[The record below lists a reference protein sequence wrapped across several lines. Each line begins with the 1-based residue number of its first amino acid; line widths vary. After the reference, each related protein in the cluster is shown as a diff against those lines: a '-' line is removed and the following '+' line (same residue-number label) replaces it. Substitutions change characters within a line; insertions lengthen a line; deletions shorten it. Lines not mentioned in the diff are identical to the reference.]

1 MGLGPVVVILVAGLL
16 IGLISGLPVALVLL
30 STGIAA
36 FVVGEGLDGLR
47 FLASLPWGKSFSFEL
62 ASIPL
67 YVLMGYMLQESGLVK
82 ALFRMFANW
91 SGRVPGSLG
100 VVVLL
105 TSGIFSAMSGSGG
118 AATASLG
125 AVAASET
132 KRYGYHTR
140 LILGV
145 LNGGGSLAPVVP
157 PSIALIVY
165 ASLTDQS
172 IIRMFAAGVMPGLL
186 ALILMLAYVI
196 TVCSLNPS
204 LAPPVPAVP
213 WREKWASLWV
223 LGPSA
228 TVIGLILGGIF
239 LGWFTPTEA
248 AATGVVIIFVLLALM
263 QRFDWRAIA
272 KSTWRAV
279 SKAGT
284 TTAFV
289 LFLVVSGFIYSHTLT
304 FFGLPHIVGDALA
317 GAGLQP
323 WQLYLALLPL
333 LLVLGCFLDSLTMQ
347 VITVPFILPLLIEL
361 NIDLVAFGVFVVL
374 MVEVG
379 TMTPP
384 FGIHLFILQGVT
396 KSSYQDAVLGALPFS
411 FIWLFL
417 VVLLMVF
424 PGMATWL
431 PNAIL

>member
-1 MGLGPVVVILVAGLL
+1 MDLGWVVVILVGGLL
-16 IGLISGLPVALVLL
+16 VGLVSGIPVALVLL

-47 FLASLPWGKSFSFEL
+47 FLASLPWGKSFSFAL

-67 YVLMGYMLQESGLVK
+67 YVLMGYMLQESGLVR
-82 ALFRMFANW
+82 ALFRVFANW
-91 SGRVPGSLG
+91 TGQLPGSLG

-125 AVAASET
+125 AVAATET
-132 KRYGYHTR
+132 RRYGYHTR

-165 ASLTDQS
+165 ASLAEQS
-172 IIRMFAAGVMPGLL
+172 IIRMFAAGVIPGLL
-186 ALILMLAYVI
+186 ALVLMLAYVI
-196 TVCSLNPS
+196 VICKLNPS

-213 WREKWASLWV
+213 WRERWASLWV
-223 LGPSA
+223 LGPSIA
-228 TVIGLILGGIF
+228 TIGLILGGIF
-239 LGWFTPTEA
+239 VGWFTPTEGA
-248 AATGVVIIFVLLALM
+248 AVGVVIVFVLLVFLK
-263 QRFDWRAIA
+263 RFDWREIA
-272 KSTWRAV
+272 HSTWRAV
-279 SKAGT
+279 FKAGT
-284 TTAFV
+284 TTAFI
-289 LFLVVSGFIYSHTLT
+289 LFLVVTGFIYSHTLT
-304 FFGLPHIVGDALA
+304 FFGLPQIVGGALA
-317 GAGLQP
+317 DAGLQP
-323 WQLYLALLPL
+323 WQLYFALLPL

-347 VITVPFILPLLIEL
+347 VITVPFLLPLLIQL
-361 NIDLVAFGVFVVL
+361 NVDLIAFGVFVVL
-374 MVEVG
+374 LVEIG

-411 FIWLFL
+411 IIWLCL
-417 VVLLMVF
+417 VVGLILF
-424 PGMATWL
+424 PEMATWL